1 MYLEKEHTAHRVSS
15 HQSPGQMRISRTV
28 FQIRARGK
36 EQGRESLAVTA
47 SFTDFSVLGTTAK
60 WVRQPAPLQQSQS
73 TEMKG
78 EEIKEILKVTSQ
90 EGSQASHT
98 QSLHLGK

>member
-1 MYLEKEHTAHRVSS
+1 MYLEEEHTAHRVSS
-15 HQSPGQMRISRTV
+15 HQSPCQMRISQTV

-36 EQGRESLAVTA
+36 EQGREFLAATA
-47 SFTDFSVLGTTAK
+47 SSKEFSVLGTMAK
-60 WVRQPAPLQQSQS
+60 WVRLPAPLQQSQR
-73 TEMKG
+73 TKMKG

-90 EGSQASHT
+90 EDSQASHT